1 MKIECTQREKGKILN
16 AFLDNPPIC
25 DNVTGGYCRSH
36 ICADCLEKNIEWVV
50 TKEGEVEC

>member
-16 AFLDNPPIC
+16 AFFDNPPIC

-50 TKEGEVEC
+50 TEEGEAE